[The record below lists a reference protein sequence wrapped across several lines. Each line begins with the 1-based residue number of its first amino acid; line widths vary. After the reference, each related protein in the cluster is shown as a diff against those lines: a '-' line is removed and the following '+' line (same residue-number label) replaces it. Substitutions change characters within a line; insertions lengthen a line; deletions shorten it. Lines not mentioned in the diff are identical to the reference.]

1 MILRHIVIDTMKKI
15 IILILIFG
23 LSASIN
29 IALATHLYSKTSRN
43 QTITVILQEFESLSG
58 DEYANEDVSFFMDS
72 NLKDTRI
79 AILKVFFRKHNSPLY
94 DHADFIVKVSDEY
107 ELDYRLIPAIAM
119 QESTACKV
127 IPHNSHNCWGWGI
140 YGNKITRFGSYPEAI
155 ETVAKGIKTN
165 YIDKGLTTPEAIM
178 AKYTPSSNG
187 SWARGVNNILGVLQ

>member
-1 MILRHIVIDTMKKI
+1 MKKI
-15 IILILIFG
+15 LFLVILFCIT
-23 LSASIN
+23 ASTN
-29 IALATHLYSKTSRN
+29 IALATHLYSKTAQSRS
-43 QTITVILQEFESLSG
+43 ITVILQEFESLSG
-58 DEYANEDVSFFMDS
+58 DEYSNQDVSFYMDS
-72 NLKDTRI
+72 AIKDSRV
-79 AILKVFFRKHNSPLY
+79 AILKVFFRKRNSPLY

-107 ELDYRLIPAIAM
+107 QLDYRLIPAIAM